1 MSIVGLSTEIL
12 DGKLSPKPSLPKD
25 VTIII
30 DRALDGPS
38 DVLYSVT
45 DTERVKNIY
54 GSSSPIIQAMRQAY
68 ASGSKNVAL
77 YRIGGSGAV
86 INNLFGAYTLL
97 STVSQKIGAGSTLKV
112 YAGPRQTDPT
122 RSVITV
128 TEGKKIVYSTAP
140 GRSVDLGVVNVEGF
154 DDQNFPYQIGTV
166 NDPVAFNEILTQ
178 LRKKTTEDL
187 VATAAQTDFTLTTPV
202 ESISS
207 VSKIVNDVRTVLVA
221 GTDYTTVAGTGTTIA
236 GVTLTTALDA
246 DDILEVIGLTTLTS
260 QELIDNEI
268 KYTPAKDSMNV
279 SYNKLYGLYDKAF
292 IDLESVNALS
302 VVVGDLFNVPNIAAG
317 DPSTADRL
325 SYVIRTEQEDGFSYE
340 WSDSKF
346 IYQLA
351 TDVLL
356 TTTDPNLA
364 ALDDTGQPVI
374 VKSFNEV
381 DFTHRLGMWAWGQSN
396 ASTYVNANIGSRGHA
411 ANYTVAINRWVGK
424 PPVKNIYGD
433 IVENGTGLLGNRFMA
448 GTTTR
453 APGFY
458 ATDTGYPD
466 GTPITD
472 SSGVIIDIGKYLS
485 ISVTPIYITSE
496 NYSGNTVNI
505 RSASAAY
512 AGLVSNI
519 TPGDSTTNQVLPNV
533 SPLFD
538 LKRAKIEALSAA
550 GYVVLETRNKGVTVY
565 SGDLATQSV
574 SDYDYISTAIAVTY
588 VLGRIREITDPYI
601 GRGVSS
607 VLMAAFHNTIDMELR
622 GAMSAG
628 YINGY
633 EFNLLSNGTGRLML
647 PITLREKDELR
658 SITTV
663 LSLSENVEFSI

>member
-12 DGKLSPKPSLPKD
+12 DGKLSPKPSLPED

-38 DVLYSVT
+38 DVLYAVT
-45 DTERVKNIY
+45 DTERVKNVY

-68 ASGSKNVAL
+68 AGGARNVAL

-86 INNLFGAYTLL
+86 INNLFGAYTLI
-97 STVSQKIGAGSTLKV
+97 STVSQKIGAGSTLSV

-128 TEGKKIVYSTAP
+128 TEGKKIVYSNAP

-154 DDQNFPYQIGTV
+154 DAQNFPYQIGTITA
-166 NDPVAFNEILTQ
+166 PVPFNEVLTK

-187 VATAAQTDFTLTTPV
+187 VATAAQTDFVLALPA

-207 VSKIVNDVRTVLVA
+207 VTKVVNDVRTVLTL
-221 GTDYTTVAGTGTTIA
+221 GTDFTVTTGSGSTVTGITLIA
-236 GVTLTTALDA
+236 PAVV
-246 DDILEVIGLTTLTS
+246 DDILEVISLSALTP
-260 QELIDNEI
+260 QEFIDNEI
-268 KYTPAKDSMNV
+268 TYSSAKDSMNV
-279 SYNKLYGLYDKAF
+279 SLNKLYELYDKAY

-302 VVVGDLFNVPNIAAG
+302 VVVGDLFNAPNIAAES
-317 DPSTADRL
+317 PSTSDRL
-325 SYVIRTEQEDGFSYE
+325 TYVIRTEVEEGFKYE

-351 TDVLL
+351 TDELL
-356 TTTDPNLA
+356 TTTDPDLA
-364 ALDDTGQPVI
+364 ALDDTGQPVV
-374 VKSFNEV
+374 VKEFHEV

-396 ASTYVNANIGSRGHA
+396 SSTYVNANIGTRGPV

-424 PPVKNIYGD
+424 APTTNIYGD

-448 GTTTR
+448 GTTKR
-453 APGFY
+453 SAGFY
-458 ATDTGYPD
+458 ATDSGYPD
-466 GTPITD
+466 GTPLLD
-472 SSGVIIDIGKYLS
+472 SSGVIIDIGKYVS
-485 ISVTPIYITSE
+485 INVIPVYITSE
-496 NYSGNTVNI
+496 NFSGNTVNI

-519 TPGDSTTNQVLPNV
+519 TPGDSTTNQVLNNV
-533 SPLFD
+533 SPVFD
-538 LKRAKIEALSAA
+538 LKQAKIQALSDA
-550 GYVVLETRNKGVTVY
+550 GYVVLEQRNKGVTVY
-565 SGDLATQSV
+565 SGDLATQSA

-588 VLGRIREITDPYI
+588 VLGRIKEITDPYI

-607 VLMAAFHNTIDMELR
+607 VLMAALHNTIDMELR
-622 GAMSAG
+622 GAMSKG

-633 EFNLLSNGTGRLML
+633 DFNLLGNGPGRLLL
-647 PITLREKDELR
+647 PITLKAKDELR
-658 SITTV
+658 SISTV
-663 LSLSENVEFSI
+663 LSLSDNIEFSI